1 VGSVVGAHEG
11 SMVGSEVGF
20 QSMILIGL
28 NSPRND
34 DVSVTLSV
42 LNLIFLDALL
52 LDRGDDKAV
61 DWLFKLF
68 SVVVRVVIRCSNL
81 MFH

>member
-1 VGSVVGAHEG
+1 MVGTSSNGKLFLVLSLKLFTGGGFIVGSVVGAHEG

-34 DVSVTLSV
+34 DVSMRIESYM
-42 LNLIFLDALL
+42 
-52 LDRGDDKAV
+52 
-61 DWLFKLF
+61 
-68 SVVVRVVIRCSNL
+68 S
-81 MFH
+81 